1 MNKMEWIAPCHFGLE
16 SVLKREI
23 QDLGY
28 EISQVEDGR
37 VTFYGEADAACRAN
51 IFLRTAE
58 RVLLK
63 VGSFKAVTFDELFE
77 KTKALPWEA
86 YIPKDGKF
94 WVAKASSVKSKLFSP
109 SDIQSIMKKAMVE
122 RLKSKYRI
130 QWFQEDGASY
140 PLRVFLMKDIV
151 TIGIDTSGDSLHKR
165 GYRPAAGK
173 APISETLAAALI
185 HADTME
191 KRSDLGRSFLRKWYL
206 SNRGCNDGCK
216 DCPGNE
222 PFFYRRR
229 HGPI

>member
-1 MNKMEWIAPCHFGLE
+1 MEWIAPCHFGLE

-109 SDIQSIMKKAMVE
+109 SDIQSIMKK
-122 RLKSKYRI
+122 
-130 QWFQEDGASY
+130 QW
-140 PLRVFLMKDIV
+140 
-151 TIGIDTSGDSLHKR
+151 
-165 GYRPAAGK
+165 
-173 APISETLAAALI
+173 
-185 HADTME
+185 
-191 KRSDLGRSFLRKWYL
+191 
-206 SNRGCNDGCK
+206 
-216 DCPGNE
+216 
-222 PFFYRRR
+222 
-229 HGPI
+229 

>member
-1 MNKMEWIAPCHFGLE
+1 
-16 SVLKREI
+16 
-23 QDLGY
+23 
-28 EISQVEDGR
+28 
-37 VTFYGEADAACRAN
+37 
-51 IFLRTAE
+51 
-58 RVLLK
+58 
-63 VGSFKAVTFDELFE
+63 
-77 KTKALPWEA
+77 
-86 YIPKDGKF
+86 
-94 WVAKASSVKSKLFSP
+94 
-109 SDIQSIMKKAMVE
+109 MVE

-173 APISETLAAALI
+173 APDLRDAGSGSD

-222 PFFYRRR
+222 PFFYRRDMD
-229 HGPI
+229 

>member
-77 KTKALPWEA
+77 KTKALPWERT
-86 YIPKDGKF
+86 YRKME
-94 WVAKASSVKSKLFSP
+94 SSG
-109 SDIQSIMKKAMVE
+109 
-122 RLKSKYRI
+122 
-130 QWFQEDGASY
+130 W
-140 PLRVFLMKDIV
+140 
-151 TIGIDTSGDSLHKR
+151 
-165 GYRPAAGK
+165 
-173 APISETLAAALI
+173 
-185 HADTME
+185 
-191 KRSDLGRSFLRKWYL
+191 
-206 SNRGCNDGCK
+206 
-216 DCPGNE
+216 
-222 PFFYRRR
+222 RRR
-229 HGPI
+229 HRLRVSFSVPLIYSRS